1 MVLVH
6 LALGSNLG
14 NSIDLLEKACS
25 RLKQLPLLNMRHS
38 SILQSPPLMG
48 MDQPE
53 YLNQVVSGFTDLGP
67 ETLLSNCNIIE
78 SALGRIRKK
87 HWGPR
92 TMDIDILSYGN
103 RLIQTESLSIPH
115 PELENRS
122 FVLMLLREISPEWAH
137 PSSGLSIGQL
147 WKNWRHSSSEP
158 VPEIFRTRTVP

>member
-1 MVLVH
+1 MLVH

-14 NSIDLLEKACS
+14 NSIVLLEKACS
-25 RLKQLPLLNMRHS
+25 RLKQLPLLKMRLS

-48 MDQPE
+48 MDQRE
-53 YLNQVVSGFTDLGP
+53 YLNQVVCGFTDIEP
-67 ETLLSNCNIIE
+67 EKLLRNCSSIE
-78 SALGRIRKK
+78 SALGRTREK

-103 RLIQTESLSIPH
+103 RVIQTESLRIPH

-137 PSSGLSIGQL
+137 PSSGLSISHL
-147 WKNWRHSSSEP
+147 WEKWRQSSNEP
-158 VPEIFRTRTVP
+158 VPEIFKTRTWP

>member
-6 LALGSNLG
+6 LSLGSNLG

-25 RLKQLPLLNMRHS
+25 RLKQLPLLKMRRS

-53 YLNQVVSGFTDLGP
+53 YLNQVVCGFTDMEP
-67 ETLLSNCNIIE
+67 ETLLRNCSSIE
-78 SALGRIRKK
+78 SALGRIREK

-103 RLIQTESLSIPH
+103 RVIQTESLRIPH

-147 WKNWRHSSSEP
+147 WEKWRQSSSEP
-158 VPEIFRTRTVP
+158 VPKIFKTRTSL